1 MNLYFRLLI
10 LIIKSRFKPR
20 LNFTGRSILKFYVL
34 PTDLDINMHMNNGRY
49 NSIMDLGRVD
59 IMLRNGIVKLLFKNN
74 WVGIVG
80 SIHTRFR
87 RPLKLFQAYE
97 LHSQVIFWD
106 EKWTWI
112 EHKIYSKN
120 KLICSTL
127 AQSLVRGKGENI
139 CSSALQKAINV
150 EVEPLEI
157 TDEIKLL
164 QQFSPLE

>member
-1 MNLYFRLLI
+1 VNLYLRLI
-10 LIIKSRFKPR
+10 LIIIKSRFKPR
-20 LNFTGRSILKFYVL
+20 LDFTELSVLKFHVL
-34 PTDLDINMHMNNGRY
+34 PNDLDINMHMNNGRY

-59 IMLRNGIVKLLFKNN
+59 IMLRSGIVKILFKNR
-74 WVGIVG
+74 WIGIVG

-120 KLICSTL
+120 KLICSAL
-127 AQSLVRGKGENI
+127 VQSLVRTKKANI
-139 CSSALQKAINV
+139 SSSELQKEINFNQ
-150 EVEPLEI
+150 PTIEI